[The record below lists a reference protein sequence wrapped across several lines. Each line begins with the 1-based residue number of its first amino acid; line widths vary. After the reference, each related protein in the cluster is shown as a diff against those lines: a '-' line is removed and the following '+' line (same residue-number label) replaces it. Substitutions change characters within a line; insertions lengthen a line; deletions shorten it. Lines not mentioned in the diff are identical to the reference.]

1 MDILFVVAA
10 PDLPAEIAG
19 KAGTAG
25 PASRPGKGKAVP
37 FIGIAPIAEA
47 MAGGIKERGW
57 RLNTIVMGPGQG
69 ARTQKPDLIV
79 NCICDPTFHVRTLE
93 ALAETV
99 EGSNTPVLNH
109 PRMVLR
115 TGRVDTASA
124 LTGQDGARFPLTTE
138 YDREA
143 GEFGDHLERYGH
155 TLPVVVRPI
164 GTHGGKALVKI
175 EDRRGIPAWLAPLR
189 RFVVTDFVDY
199 AGRDGLYRKYR
210 VVYVNGRLI
219 RRHFITS
226 DEWKIVIES
235 RRFMAEHRRLIEEE
249 KAFIGGQGGGFED
262 TLVGLF
268 RALSLDFGAA
278 DFAIGED
285 GAITI
290 FEINPCFQITGS
302 IPPDKRE
309 RWGYLEDTNQAIV
322 DALLEAAAGRA
333 GGGG

>member
-1 MDILFVVAA
+1 MDILFVVAV
-10 PDLPAEIAG
+10 PDLPPEIGGEA
-19 KAGTAG
+19 
-25 PASRPGKGKAVP
+25 GKGKAVP

-57 RLNTIVMGPGQG
+57 RLNTVMMGPGQG
-69 ARTQKPDLIV
+69 ARTEKPDLVV

-109 PRMVLR
+109 PRIVLR

-124 LTGQDGARFPLTTE
+124 LTGQDGVRIPLTTE

-143 GEFGDHLERYGH
+143 GELGDHLERLGH
-155 TLPVVVRPI
+155 TLPVIVRPI
-164 GTHGGKALVKI
+164 GAHGGKALFKI
-175 EDRRGIPAWLAPLR
+175 EGRQGIPASLAPLR

-199 AGRDGLYRKYR
+199 ASPDGLFRKYR

-235 RRFMAEHRRLIEEE
+235 RRYMGEHLRHIAEE

-262 TLVGLF
+262 TLMGLF
-268 RALSLDFGAA
+268 RALSLDFGAV
-278 DFAIGED
+278 DFAIDED
-285 GAITI
+285 GTI
-290 FEINPCFQITGS
+290 IAFEINPCFQVTGS
-302 IPPDKRE
+302 IPPEHWE
-309 RWGYLEDTNQAIV
+309 RWGFLEDTNQAV
-322 DALLEAAAGRA
+322 VGALLEAAAERA
-333 GGGG
+333 TQRIQDGG